1 LGGQERSGGGP
12 IFHPFC
18 DVEPPSTIRN
28 LPPTRA
34 ALSLIK
40 NEKRNADDCV
50 YLGGQRVH
58 RRRPSSNKQLEM
70 GGEEEEKVEQEE
82 EELMWQPP
90 KEKHFFHEAVDLRQK
105 NRRRRGAGTTLDEN
119 ERVRQQNKKK
129 KKKLLLSA
137 VSRALGK
144 AAVAPSAS
152 YGAHRFLFHSATQNL
167 SAIMI
172 LLLIVVASFVASIQG
187 KNPFVYMRKLN

>member
-1 LGGQERSGGGP
+1 MSIVAVR
-12 IFHPFC
+12 
-18 DVEPPSTIRN
+18 R
-28 LPPTRA
+28 PTRA
-34 ALSLIK
+34 TAAAG
-40 NEKRNADDCV
+40 N
-50 YLGGQRVH
+50 G
-58 RRRPSSNKQLEM
+58 RRRRRKRSNKR
-70 GGEEEEKVEQEE
+70 

-90 KEKHFFHEAVDLRQK
+90 RKNIFFHEAVDLRQK

-119 ERVRQQNKKK
+119 ERVRQQK